1 MFMGDFNAIV
11 QRDKRIAS
19 TTCFSFEPLRPI
31 APVSI
36 PPWPG
41 SRTTTRLPPLFFAF
55 GLLCPLLVF
64 NGSSLAM
71 ACDIPDNVRAAKP
84 AFSTWRR
91 EVSVF
96 SGLKVLIRPEL

>member
-1 MFMGDFNAIV
+1 MITQNGTDVFSNRQHHMFFFRTV
-11 QRDKRIAS
+11 AS
-19 TTCFSFEPLRPI
+19 DRSGINSAVTWI
-31 APVSI
+31 
-36 PPWPG
+36 G
-41 SRTTTRLPPLFFAF
+41 TTTRLPPDFLAF

-64 NGSSLAM
+64 KGSSLAM

>member
-1 MFMGDFNAIV
+1 MITQYGTDILGNCQHHMFFFRTV
-11 QRDKRIAS
+11 AS
-19 TTCFSFEPLRPI
+19 DRSGINPAVAWIENNDTF
-31 APVSI
+31 APD
-36 PPWPG
+36 
-41 SRTTTRLPPLFFAF
+41 FFAF

>member
-1 MFMGDFNAIV
+1 MFFFRTV
-11 QRDKRIAS
+11 AS
-19 TTCFSFEPLRPI
+19 DRSGINSAVAWIENNDTFAARFFGFRL
-31 APVSI
+31 AVSVA
-36 PPWPG
+36 G
-41 SRTTTRLPPLFFAF
+41 FK
-55 GLLCPLLVF
+55 
-64 NGSSLAM
+64 GSSLAM

>member
-1 MFMGDFNAIV
+1 MITQYGTDILGNCQHHMFFFRTV
-11 QRDKRIAS
+11 AS
-19 TTCFSFEPLRPI
+19 DRSGINPAVAWIENNDTS
-31 APVSI
+31 AAA
-36 PPWPG
+36 
-41 SRTTTRLPPLFFAF
+41 FFAF

>member
-1 MFMGDFNAIV
+1 MFFFRTVASDRSGINPAV
-11 QRDKRIAS
+11 ARIENNDTSA
-19 TTCFSFEPLRPI
+19 
-31 APVSI
+31 AA
-36 PPWPG
+36 
-41 SRTTTRLPPLFFAF
+41 FFAF

>member
-1 MFMGDFNAIV
+1 MFFFRTV
-11 QRDKRIAS
+11 AS
-19 TTCFSFEPLRPI
+19 DRSGINSAVAWIENNDT
-31 APVSI
+31 
-36 PPWPG
+36 
-41 SRTTTRLPPLFFAF
+41 FAARFF

-64 NGSSLAM
+64 KGSSLAM

-96 SGLKVLIRPEL
+96 SDLKVLIRPEL